1 VAIIDQHRE
10 DEPRSAPST
19 FGTRKILLCRD
30 GLTVSTVRLNA
41 GLQFASHAHDHDQLC
56 VVLEGQYQESS
67 EGNSVALRAGSV
79 LWRRA
84 GELHAN
90 AIGTDDV
97 EVILADIEPERS
109 GRFCLDSAGQAA
121 YFVPGTFEDLHRGLR
136 SEVHRSDRTSSV
148 AIEGLVYLLA
158 ARTAR
163 HCTLTKPRMPD
174 WLSNAARLI
183 HSDYS
188 HSIRLSQ
195 VAAAAGVHPV
205 TLAVAFRRQF
215 GKSVGRYVTDLR
227 ITHAKQEL
235 ENTQRPIAEIALEAG
250 FYDESHMGR
259 VFRAR
264 FGISPGAIRRQS
276 IQRS

>member
-1 VAIIDQHRE
+1 
-10 DEPRSAPST
+10 
-19 FGTRKILLCRD
+19 
-30 GLTVSTVRLNA
+30 
-41 GLQFASHAHDHDQLC
+41 
-56 VVLEGQYQESS
+56 
-67 EGNSVALRAGSV
+67 
-79 LWRRA
+79 
-84 GELHAN
+84 
-90 AIGTDDV
+90 
-97 EVILADIEPERS
+97 
-109 GRFCLDSAGQAA
+109 
-121 YFVPGTFEDLHRGLR
+121 
-136 SEVHRSDRTSSV
+136 
-148 AIEGLVYLLA
+148 
-158 ARTAR
+158 
-163 HCTLTKPRMPD
+163 MPD